1 MIENLKLY
9 FLICVTR
16 HLASHFNRFYPWILM
31 AVGPVSAYIFVYLR
45 SSVDVLFYHI
55 NLDAQETVFPFILIT
70 EQGFFGWRFHQEL
83 LL

>member
-1 MIENLKLY
+1 
-9 FLICVTR
+9 
-16 HLASHFNRFYPWILM
+16 M